1 MAYLRIAIRV
11 FDKDWYDLEDDSK
24 RKMSPPL
31 ESRICGQGIRI
42 IIQQESAATTVV
54 IVIAIA
60 VIMVTTAVIMLAAIA
75 IAA

>member
-1 MAYLRIAIRV
+1 VPYLRIATRI

-42 IIQQESAATTVV
+42 IIQQESAATTVA

-60 VIMVTTAVIMLAAIA
+60 VIMVTTAMIVLAAIA

>member
-11 FDKDWYDLEDDSK
+11 FDKDWYDFEDHSK
-24 RKMSPPL
+24 RKMSPPP

-42 IIQQESAATTVV
+42 IIQQESAATAVV
-54 IVIAIA
+54 IMAAIA
-60 VIMVTTAVIMLAAIA
+60 VVMVTTAVIMLTAIA

>member
-1 MAYLRIAIRV
+1 MSYLRIAIRV
-11 FDKDWYDLEDDSK
+11 FDKDWYDFEDHSK
-24 RKMSPPL
+24 RKMSPPP

-42 IIQQESAATTVV
+42 IIQQESAATTVA

-60 VIMVTTAVIMLAAIA
+60 VIMVTTAMIMLAAIA